1 MKRILTVLLSGLVM
15 LSFAGMAIAADLAE
29 IKSRG
34 VIRHLG
40 IPYANFVTGSG
51 DGLEVELTQK
61 FAEYLGVK
69 YEFVKTDW
77 GTVVQDLTGK
87 VVKSKG
93 NDIEVVGEAPV
104 KGDIIANGFTILPW
118 REKVVTFAIPTF
130 PSQIWLIARADSK
143 VRPIKPSHNI
153 EKDIAAA
160 KATMKGHSVLSME
173 KTCLDPTL
181 YNLAATGAKIIC
193 TTGQLNDMAPA
204 LLKGDAEMTILD
216 VPDALIALQK
226 WPGKLKIIGPVSAK
240 QQMAPAFAKD
250 APKLLDAY
258 NQFIAKSRKDGTYMK
273 LIGKYYPTARSFFPD
288 FFKGMK

>member
-1 MKRILTVLLSGLVM
+1 MMKRMVVLVLAMALLSLTGL
-15 LSFAGMAIAADLAE
+15 AAAADLAD
-29 IKSRG
+29 IKARG

-61 FAEYLGVK
+61 FAEHLGVR

-77 GTVVQDLTGK
+77 GSVVQDLTGK
-87 VVKSKG
+87 VVKAKG
-93 NDIEVVGEAPV
+93 NEIEVVGEAPV

-118 REKVVTFAIPTF
+118 REKAVSFAVPTF

-143 VRPIKPSHNI
+143 VRPIKPGHNI
-153 EKDIAAA
+153 EKDIMAT
-160 KATMKGHSVLSME
+160 KATMKGRSVLSME
-173 KTCLDPTL
+173 KTCLDPAL

-226 WPGKLKIIGPVSAK
+226 WPGKLKIIGPVSGR

-250 APKLLDAY
+250 APQLLAAY
-258 NQFIAKSRKDGTYMK
+258 NQFITRLRNDGTYMK
-273 LIGKYYPTARSFFPD
+273 LINKYYPTARSFFPD
-288 FFKGMK
+288 FFKGAK

>member
-1 MKRILTVLLSGLVM
+1 MKRIITLVFF
-15 LSFAGMAIAADLAE
+15 LFLVSFGSQVCAEDLADV
-29 IKSRG
+29 KARG
-34 VIRHLG
+34 VLRHLG
-40 IPYANFVTGSG
+40 IPYAHFVTGSG
-51 DGLEVELTQK
+51 DGFDVEMTQK

-69 YEFVKTDW
+69 YEYVKTDW
-77 GTVVQDLTGK
+77 GTVVQDLTGTI
-87 VVKSKG
+87 VKAKG
-93 NDIEVVGEAPV
+93 SDIEVVGQAPV

-118 REKVVTFAIPTF
+118 REKAVNFAIPTF

-143 VRPIKPSHNI
+143 VRPIKPSRSI
-153 EKDIAAA
+153 EKDIAAT
-160 KATMKGHSVLSME
+160 KVTMKGRTVLSME

-181 YNLAATGAKIIC
+181 YNLSATGAQVVC
-193 TTGQLNDMAPA
+193 TRGELNDMAPA

-250 APKLLDAY
+250 APQLLDAY
-258 NQFIAKSRKDGTYMK
+258 NQFVAKARKDGSYMK
-273 LIGKYYPTARSFFPD
+273 LIAKYYPTARSFFPD

>member
-1 MKRILTVLLSGLVM
+1 MKRILAVLVGLILV
-15 LSFAGMAIAADLAE
+15 SFAGMAAAADLAD

-51 DGLEVELTQK
+51 DGFEVELTQK
-61 FAEYLGVK
+61 FAESLGVR
-69 YEFVKTDW
+69 YEFVKTEW
-77 GTVVQDLTGK
+77 GTIVQDLTGK

-93 NDIEVVGEAPV
+93 AEIEVVGESPV

-118 REKVVTFAIPTF
+118 REKAVNFAIPTF

-160 KATMKGHSVLSME
+160 KTTMKGRSVLSME

-181 YNLAATGAKIIC
+181 YNLAATGAKVIC
-193 TTGQLNDMAPA
+193 
-204 LLKGDAEMTILD
+204 
-216 VPDALIALQK
+216 
-226 WPGKLKIIGPVSAK
+226 
-240 QQMAPAFAKD
+240 
-250 APKLLDAY
+250 
-258 NQFIAKSRKDGTYMK
+258 
-273 LIGKYYPTARSFFPD
+273 
-288 FFKGMK
+288 

>member
-1 MKRILTVLLSGLVM
+1 MMKRLCTVMVSLTLLFLAGL
-15 LSFAGMAIAADLAE
+15 AAAADLQD

-51 DGLEVELTQK
+51 DGFEVELTQK
-61 FAEYLGVK
+61 FAEYLGVR
-69 YEFVKTDW
+69 YEFVKTEW
-77 GTVVQDLTGK
+77 STIVQELTGK
-87 VVKSKG
+87 VVKAKG
-93 NDIEVVGEAPV
+93 NEIEVVGEAPV
-104 KGDIIANGFTILPW
+104 KGDIIANGFTVLPW
-118 REKVVTFAIPTF
+118 REKAVSFAVPTF

-143 VRPIKPSHNI
+143 VRPIKPSHII

-160 KATMKGHSVLSME
+160 KAVMKGRTVLSME
-173 KTCLDPTL
+173 NTCLDPKL
-181 YNLAATGAKIIC
+181 YNLSATGAKIIC
-193 TTGQLNDMAPA
+193 TKGQLNDMAPA

-226 WPGKLKIIGPVSAK
+226 WPGKLKIIGPVSDK

-250 APKLLDAY
+250 APQLLHAY
-258 NQFIAKSRKDGTYMK
+258 NQFIAKSRKDGSYMK
-273 LIGKYYPTARSFFPD
+273 LIAKYYPTARIFFPE